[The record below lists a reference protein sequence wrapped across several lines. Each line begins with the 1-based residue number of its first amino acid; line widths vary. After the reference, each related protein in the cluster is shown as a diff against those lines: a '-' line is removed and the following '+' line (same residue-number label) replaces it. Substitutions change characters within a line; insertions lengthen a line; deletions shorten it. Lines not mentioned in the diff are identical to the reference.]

1 MKHIFMDTN
10 VVIDFLTN
18 RQPFVLD
25 AAKLFDMAVK
35 GKIKIYISALS
46 YGNIHYV
53 VKRSFGNN
61 MAISLLN
68 ELAEMTEIVDVT
80 KIIIMQSL
88 KTDFKDYE
96 DGIQYYC
103 ALSVEDISLIVTRD
117 TKDFKKSTLAILT
130 PAEAVV
136 ALR

>member
-1 MKHIFMDTN
+1 MKHVFIDTN

-18 RQPFVLD
+18 RQPFTLE
-25 AAKLFDMAVK
+25 AAQLFDMAVK
-35 GKIKIYISALS
+35 EKIKLYISALS

-53 VKRSFGNN
+53 VKKSFGNN
-61 MAISLLN
+61 MALSLLN

-80 KIIIMQSL
+80 KSIIRQSL

-96 DGIQYYC
+96 DAIQYYC
-103 ALSVEDISLIVTRD
+103 ALSVADISLIVTRD
-117 TKDFKKSTLAILT
+117 RKDFKKSTLAILT
-130 PAEAVV
+130 PAEAVA